1 VTVWALLRTRG
12 STWID
17 DVAAGLARLSAMLRR
32 SRKIELVEQADGSF
46 LVVDTSKQA
55 AERADGPSLRV
66 EEGGFADPISP
77 QAQSLLAR
85 TSVDVMLA
93 PSHFIFRSLE
103 LPGAA
108 SQFLDG
114 VVRSQIDR
122 LTPWSA
128 NEAAFGWSEP
138 TEAANGQIAITV
150 AATARSL
157 VAPIARAVM
166 AARADHVR
174 MSTWIG
180 EGATQMIPIFAE
192 DIGGETGGQGLRRR
206 VVAGLALSGLAFAI
220 SLGAWL
226 IAGWGDDARI
236 ADLQNRIA
244 ERRSELMNR
253 RGPAAEEAL
262 KALEAR
268 KWATP
273 SAVMTLESL
282 SKTLPD
288 DAHLTEMRIEG
299 GKVQIAGSATDAS
312 ALIRLIEQ
320 SRRFTEATFF
330 APTVRTANGAES
342 FHIEAHIDPLFPRRI
357 DANRNP

>member
-1 VTVWALLRTRG
+1 MTFLVSLRARG
-12 STWID
+12 SAWIN
-17 DVAAGLARLSAMLRR
+17 DVAAGLARLGATLRR
-32 SRKIELVEQADGSF
+32 SRRIELVEQADGSF
-46 LVVDTSKQA
+46 LVVDTSKPA
-55 AERADGPSLRV
+55 AERADVPSLRV

-77 QAQSLLAR
+77 QTLSLLAR
-85 TSVDVMLA
+85 TSVEVTLA

-122 LTPWSA
+122 LTPWTT

-138 TEAANGQIAITV
+138 TDAANGQIAITV
-150 AATARSL
+150 VATARSL

-166 AARADHVR
+166 GARADHVR
-174 MSTWIG
+174 MSTSIG
-180 EGATQMIPIFAE
+180 EGSAQMIPVFAQ
-192 DIGGETGGQGLRRR
+192 DTGGESGGQGLRRR
-206 VVAGLALSGLAFAI
+206 VVAGLALSGLAFAV

-226 IAGWGDDARI
+226 IVGGGDDARM

-244 ERRSELMNR
+244 ERRAQLMNW

-273 SAVMTLESL
+273 SAVMTFESL

-299 GKVQIAGSATDAS
+299 GKVQIAGSARDAS

-320 SRRFTEATFF
+320 SRRFTQATFF
-330 APTVRTANGAES
+330 APTVRTQNGAES
-342 FHIEAHIDPLFPRRI
+342 FHIEAHIEPSF
-357 DANRNP
+357 AVTN

>member
-1 VTVWALLRTRG
+1 VTLLVSLRARG
-12 STWID
+12 SAWID
-17 DVAAGLARLSAMLRR
+17 DVAAGLARLGAMLRR
-32 SRKIELVEQADGSF
+32 SRRIELVEQADGSF
-46 LVVDTSKQA
+46 LVVDTSKPA
-55 AERADGPSLRV
+55 AERADAPSLRV
-66 EEGGFADPISP
+66 DESGFADPISP
-77 QAQSLLAR
+77 QTLSLLAR
-85 TSVDVMLA
+85 TSVEVMLA
-93 PSHFIFRSLE
+93 PSRFIFRSLE

-122 LTPWSA
+122 LTPWTA

-138 TEAANGQIAITV
+138 TDAANGQIAITV

-166 AARADHVR
+166 GARADHVR
-174 MSTWIG
+174 MSTSIG
-180 EGATQMIPIFAE
+180 EGSAQMIPVFAQ
-192 DIGGETGGQGLRRR
+192 DTGGESGGQGLRRR
-206 VVAGLALSGLAFAI
+206 VVAGLALSGLAFAV

-226 IAGWGDDARI
+226 IVGGGEDARM
-236 ADLQNRIA
+236 ADLQSQIA
-244 ERRSELMNR
+244 ERRAQLMNR

-282 SKTLPD
+282 SQTLPD

-299 GKVQIAGSATDAS
+299 GKVQIAGSAKDAS

-320 SRRFTEATFF
+320 SRRFTKATFF
-330 APTVRTANGAES
+330 APTVRTQNGAES
-342 FHIEAHIDPLFPRRI
+342 FHIEAHIEPSF
-357 DANRNP
+357 AVTN

>member
-1 VTVWALLRTRG
+1 VTVWAPLRTRV

-17 DVAAGLARLSAMLRR
+17 DVAAGLTRLGAMLRR
-32 SRKIELVEQADGSF
+32 SHRIELVEQADGSF
-46 LVVDTSKQA
+46 LVVDMSKQA
-55 AERADGPSLRV
+55 AERTDGPSLRID
-66 EEGGFADPISP
+66 ESGIADPISP
-77 QAQSLLAR
+77 QTRSLLAR
-85 TSVDVMLA
+85 SSVDVMLA

-103 LPGAA
+103 LPQGAR
-108 SQFLDG
+108 QFLDG

-138 TEAANGQIAITV
+138 TDAGNGQIAITV

-157 VAPIARAVM
+157 VAPIARAAM
-166 AARADHVR
+166 AARADQVR
-174 MSTWIG
+174 MSTRIG
-180 EGATQMIPIFAE
+180 EGQTTVIPVFAQ
-192 DIGGETGGQGLRRR
+192 DIGGGNGGQGLLRGL
-206 VVAGLALSGLAFAI
+206 VAGLALSGLAFTA

-226 IAGWGDDARI
+226 VVGSGIDARM
-236 ADLQNRIA
+236 ADLQNRVA

-262 KALEAR
+262 KALQAR

-273 SAVMTLESL
+273 SAVMILDAM

-288 DAHLTEMRIEG
+288 DAHLTEFRIEG
-299 GKVQIAGSATDAS
+299 GKVQIAGSATDAP

-320 SRRFTEATFF
+320 SRQFTQATFF
-330 APTVRTANGAES
+330 APTVRGPSGGQS
-342 FHIEAHIDPLFPRRI
+342 FDIEAHIEPSF
-357 DANRNP
+357 AVTN